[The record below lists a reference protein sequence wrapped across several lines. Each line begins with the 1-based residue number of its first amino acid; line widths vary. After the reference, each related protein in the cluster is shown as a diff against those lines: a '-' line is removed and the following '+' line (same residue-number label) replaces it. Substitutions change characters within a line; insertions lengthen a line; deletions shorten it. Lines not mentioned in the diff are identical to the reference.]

1 MIKRVFDIVAAA
13 LLLVLF
19 SPLMLMI
26 AIVVWLTMGRPVLF
40 RQERPGK
47 DCVPFTLLKF
57 RTMRDAVGE
66 HGKALPDSE
75 RLTRVGR
82 FLRATSLDEL
92 PQLINVLR
100 GDMSFVGPR
109 PLLMRYLPYYTP
121 REALRHKVRP
131 GITGWAQVNGRNEL
145 AWDKRLE
152 MDVWYAEHQ
161 SFWLDIK
168 ILLMTVRNVIARR
181 GVVVDTSRMVD
192 LDVERANRGQ
202 L

>member
-1 MIKRVFDIVAAA
+1 
-13 LLLVLF
+13 
-19 SPLMLMI
+19 
-26 AIVVWLTMGRPVLF
+26 
-40 RQERPGK
+40 
-47 DCVPFTLLKF
+47 
-57 RTMRDAVGE
+57 
-66 HGKALPDSE
+66 
-75 RLTRVGR
+75 
-82 FLRATSLDEL
+82 
-92 PQLINVLR
+92 
-100 GDMSFVGPR
+100 
-109 PLLMRYLPYYTP
+109 MRYLPYYTP

-152 MDVWYAEHQ
+152 MDVWYVEHQ

>member
-1 MIKRVFDIVAAA
+1 M
-13 LLLVLF
+13 
-19 SPLMLMI
+19 
-26 AIVVWLTMGRPVLF
+26 
-40 RQERPGK
+40 
-47 DCVPFTLLKF
+47 
-57 RTMRDAVGE
+57 GE

-152 MDVWYAEHQ
+152 MDVWYVEHQ